1 MKSRRIL
8 LYIYL
13 VCTTI
18 GSLLFIVVNLLLPN
32 WSRLKPRQ
40 DVSAYHQLL
49 DSLARK
55 ALGTNDVPVAACIVY
70 QGNVIG
76 VGYNTVYSQGTICS
90 HAELNALNDATK
102 QIGIDQFQQLNKD
115 ELTLI
120 TTFEPCLMC
129 RGAAV
134 EVGISHVV
142 SILPKNR
149 TDRWKLLRKEW
160 NYDYNSVLG
169 TNPRFQYDL
178 FKLHPAFDSLQ
189 YPFP

>member
-18 GSLLFIVVNLLLPN
+18 GSLLFIMYNLLLPN
-32 WSRLKPRQ
+32 WSRIKAKE
-40 DVSAYHQLL
+40 DVSCYQQLL

-55 ALGTNDVPVAACIVY
+55 ALQTSDVPVAACLLY
-70 QGNVIG
+70 QGKIIG
-76 VGYNTVYSQGTICS
+76 VGYNTVYSEGTICS
-90 HAELNALNDATK
+90 HAELNALNEATK
-102 QIGIDQFQQLNKD
+102 QIGIDQFQQLNKS

-120 TTFEPCLMC
+120 STFEPCLMC

-134 EVGISHVV
+134 EAGISHVV
-142 SILPKNR
+142 SILPKHK
-149 TDRWKLLRKEW
+149 TDRWTLLQKEW
-160 NYDYNSVLG
+160 RYDYNSALG
-169 TNPRFQYDL
+169 VNPRFQYDL
-178 FKLHPAFDSLQ
+178 FKQHPTFDSLQ